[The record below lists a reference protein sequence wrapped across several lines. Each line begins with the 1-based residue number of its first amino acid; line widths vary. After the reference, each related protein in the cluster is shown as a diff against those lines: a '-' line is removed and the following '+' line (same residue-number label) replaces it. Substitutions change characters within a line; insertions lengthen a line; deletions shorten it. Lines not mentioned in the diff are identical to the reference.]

1 MDDQSAAPA
10 TASPFLDPAKPI
22 LAAHPAITDDQR
34 ADLWDIFHQSKDSGE
49 LAQHLQPLDI
59 PDDLKHHLFVAKDAT
74 APASEPKV
82 PPVDKVTAAI
92 HRVAQIDPK
101 VLDLA
106 ETHPNVLK
114 TLTTAAMQEE
124 KTAGEPQGATKEP
137 RSPKTPS
144 GKTKAPAAVTDIP
157 ATPPAHALVRTRDG
171 GLHHLPV
178 ENIEAARKIDPQL
191 QVLHVEE

>member
-1 MDDQSAAPA
+1 MDDQNAAPA

-49 LAQHLQPLDI
+49 LAQHLQPLGI
-59 PDDLKHHLFVAKDAT
+59 PDELKHHLFVAKDAT
-74 APASEPKV
+74 APAPTPKV
-82 PPVDKVTAAI
+82 APVDKVTGAI
-92 HRVAQIDPK
+92 QRIAQMDPK
-101 VLDLA
+101 VIDLA
-106 ETHPNVLK
+106 ESHPNVLK
-114 TLTTAAMQEE
+114 TLATAAMQEE
-124 KTAGEPQGATKEP
+124 KTAGEPAGASKEP

-178 ENIEAARKIDPQL
+178 ENIEKARSIDKDL

>member
-1 MDDQSAAPA
+1 MDEQ
-10 TASPFLDPAKPI
+10 TQGTVSPFLDPAKPI

-34 ADLWDIFHQSKDSGE
+34 ADLWDTFHNSKDSAE
-49 LAQHLQPLDI
+49 LANKLQPLAI

-74 APASEPKV
+74 APAPVVK
-82 PPVDKVTAAI
+82 PAPVDKVTAAI
-92 HRVAQIDPK
+92 QRISQLDPK
-101 VLDLA
+101 VIDLA
-106 ETHPNVLK
+106 ESHPNVLK
-114 TLTTAAMQEE
+114 TLATAAMQEE
-124 KTAGEPQGATKEP
+124 KAAGEPAGATKEP

>member
-1 MDDQSAAPA
+1 MEDTQG

-34 ADLWDIFHQSKDSGE
+34 ADLWDVFHDSKNSSD
-49 LAQHLQPLDI
+49 LASKLQPMAI

-74 APASEPKV
+74 APAPG
-82 PPVDKVTAAI
+82 PAPLDKVTAAI
-92 HRVAQIDPK
+92 ERVTKMDPK

-114 TLTTAAMQEE
+114 TLTTAALQDGKE
-124 KTAGEPQGATKEP
+124 AGEAAGGSKSAKA
-137 RSPKTPS
+137 PKTPT
-144 GKTKAPAAVTDIP
+144 GKTKAPAAATDIP
-157 ATPPAHALVRTRDG
+157 ATPSGHALVRTSDG

-178 ENIEAARKIDPQL
+178 ENIEKARQRDPQL